1 MRPTEIEDLKTVG
14 TTVLEEL
21 GPGPADYSIG
31 FNGTIRK
38 LNAQTVHQYREC
50 DSIPDEE
57 YGQRIMIEVID
68 KKAS

>member
-1 MRPTEIEDLKTVG
+1 MRHTEIEDLKMVG
-14 TTVLEEL
+14 ATVLEEL

-31 FNGTIRK
+31 FNGTVQK

-57 YGQRIMIEVID
+57 YGRRIMIEVID
-68 KKAS
+68 KRAK